1 MYHKYTHSGNDLHF
15 DTMQF
20 EMRKDTALSFRVP
33 GALKAELQTL
43 AMKEGR
49 SIAQVCEAFI
59 IGGLETYKQEGS
71 KYFQRFLSRRKE
83 SPPSR

>member
-1 MYHKYTHSGNDLHF
+1 M
-15 DTMQF
+15 
-20 EMRKDTALSFRVP
+20 
-33 GALKAELQTL
+33 LKAEVEAL

-59 IGGLETYKQEGS
+59 RAGLENYKKEGA

-83 SPPSR
+83 TST